1 MTNVLAIRPSSLTED
16 IMTGTILNVITVIIG
31 GTLGTVLGAR
41 LPNKMRETVMH
52 GLGLMTLVIGVQMA
66 MTTRNLLI
74 VLASILFGGVLGE
87 MLGVQAWLDSL
98 GQRLEARFAR
108 GGEAGKFTR
117 GFVTASLI
125 FCIGPMTIL
134 GSIQDGLIGDYNLL
148 AIKSIL
154 DGFAG
159 LAFASTLGIGV
170 AFAALTV
177 FVFQGGISLA
187 AILVGSALGSVTRET
202 PWVIEMTATGGV
214 LIMGISL
221 VLLELKQVR
230 LGNLLPAIFIAPL
243 IVVVLSALNLQL
255 P

>member
-1 MTNVLAIRPSSLTED
+1 
-16 IMTGTILNVITVIIG
+16 MTGTILNVITVIIG
-31 GTLGTVLGAR
+31 GTLGTLLGAR

-74 VLASILFGGVLGE
+74 VLASILFGGVIGE
-87 MLGVQAWLDSL
+87 WIGVQAWLDSI
-98 GQRLEARFAR
+98 GQKLEARFAR

-159 LAFASTLGIGV
+159 LAFSSTLGIGV

-177 FVFQGGISLA
+177 LVFQGGISLA

-243 IVVVLSALNLQL
+243 IVVVLGVLNLQL